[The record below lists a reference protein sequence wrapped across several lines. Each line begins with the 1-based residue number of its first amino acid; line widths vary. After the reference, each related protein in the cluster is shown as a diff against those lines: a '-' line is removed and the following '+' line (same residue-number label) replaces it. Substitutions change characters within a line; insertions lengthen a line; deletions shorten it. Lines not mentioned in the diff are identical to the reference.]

1 MKITAG
7 YVAEYKK
14 VDSSKWHDAAW
25 HSFMST
31 AEADSV
37 SFAIWE
43 AKQAGQLNNN
53 EFIAEVATAYS
64 DALGE

>member
-1 MKITAG
+1 MQITQG

-14 VDSSKWHDAAW
+14 VEASRWHDAAW
-25 HSFMST
+25 HTFMRT
-31 AEADSV
+31 PQADAV

-43 AKQAGQLNNN
+43 AKQAGQVNNN
-53 EFIAEVATAYS
+53 QFIAEVATAYS